1 MDIKDLNKQQLI
13 LLAVLLSFVTSIATG
28 IVTVTLMQQAP
39 SSVTLPINRV
49 IQQTVEKIQQVEGK
63 TTVQTVVVKEEDLV
77 VDAISKNK
85 PSIFTISNEGVD
97 AGHGFAV
104 NDKGIIVADAVL
116 VSESGSY
123 NVTNGG
129 KTFKAKR
136 LYADPSGFSF
146 LRLGDPVGDSSST
159 ASNTVPTFGDIS
171 KMKVGQ
177 KIIVL
182 GNVLS
187 SFIYDGDPDM
197 KISINRGNAGGEVFN
212 LDGEVLGIALFNEVT
227 PFASMS
233 LINASLAANADKLD

>member
-39 SSVTLPINRV
+39 TSVTVPINRV

-85 PSIFTISNEGVD
+85 SSIFTIQNDGVD

-116 VSESGSY
+116 VSEGGSY

-136 LYADPSGFSF
+136 LYADPGGFSF
-146 LRLGDPVGDSSST
+146 LRLGEPVAEATT
-159 ASNTVPTFGDIS
+159 ASTYSVPTFGDIS
-171 KMKVGQ
+171 SMKVGQ
-177 KIIVL
+177 KIIIL

-212 LDGEVLGIALFNEVT
+212 LDGEVLGISLFNEIT
-227 PFASMS
+227 PFAPISA
-233 LINASLAANADKLD
+233 INASLSQNADKLD